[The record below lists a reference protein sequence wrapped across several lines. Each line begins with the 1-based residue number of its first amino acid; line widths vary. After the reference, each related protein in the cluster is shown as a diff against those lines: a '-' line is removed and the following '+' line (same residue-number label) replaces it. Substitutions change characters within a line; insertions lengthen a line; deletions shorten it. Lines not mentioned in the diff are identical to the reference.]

1 MSLLVKVNQSDNV
14 AIAVQPLTAGT
25 EIEGLH
31 INQDIPQAH
40 KVALADIPKG
50 SPVIRYGVILGYAM
64 NPIRRGDWI
73 NEFMLELPTPPSV
86 DDMEY
91 GKNIVTELPDPPVTT
106 FEGYVNSDGG
116 YAGTRNIL
124 GISTTVQCVT
134 GVLNV
139 AVKRMKEE
147 LLPKYPNVDD
157 IVPINHAYGCGVA
170 INAPEASDIIRALER
185 ELKKA
190 GAKIHL
196 HTAVQE
202 IVKKPVTDSVNTLE
216 SEAALTESGYDAGK
230 SRKGKKLSD
239 IPQEKITGV
248 ILTDGTFMEG
258 DAVIVATGGFSYQS
272 TGSTGD
278 GYRFA
283 RELGLKVTDIAPSL
297 VPLKTKEDYVPKLQG
312 LSLKNTGLTI
322 KNGKKV
328 LYEDF
333 GEMMFTHFGVTG
345 PMILSASAHIG
356 AKLAKAPNGELSAYL
371 DLKPALTREQLDARI
386 LREFEAGPNKQFK
399 NVIGVLFPSSLT
411 PVMLELGGI
420 PAEKKIHD
428 ISREERQHFIDLIK
442 AFPFTITGMGEFKE
456 AIITRGGVSVKEI
469 NPGTMEVKK
478 ISGLYFAG
486 EVLDLDAVTGG
497 YNLQIAWSTAYL
509 AAQAIRYCSLRSQ

>member
-1 MSLLVKVNQSDNV
+1 MSKVLIIGGGAAGMMAGVFAARNHHEVHILEKNEKLGKKVFITGKGRCNVANACDTEEFFPAVMSNPKFLYSGFYSFGPQDVMNFFEEAGVPLKVERGNRVFPQSD
-14 AIAVQPLTAGT
+14 
-25 EIEGLH
+25 H
-31 INQDIPQAH
+31 
-40 KVALADIPKG
+40 
-50 SPVIRYGVILGYAM
+50 S
-64 NPIRRGDWI
+64 
-73 NEFMLELPTPPSV
+73 
-86 DDMEY
+86 
-91 GKNIVTELPDPPVTT
+91 
-106 FEGYVNSDGG
+106 
-116 YAGTRNIL
+116 
-124 GISTTVQCVT
+124 
-134 GVLNV
+134 
-139 AVKRMKEE
+139 
-147 LLPKYPNVDD
+147 
-157 IVPINHAYGCGVA
+157 
-170 INAPEASDIIRALER
+170 SDIIRALER

-190 GAKIHL
+190 GAKVHL
-196 HTAVQE
+196 HTTVKE
-202 IVKKPVTDSVNTLE
+202 IVKKP
-216 SEAALTESGYDAGK
+216 EA
-230 SRKGKKLSD
+230 
-239 IPQEKITGV
+239 EKVTGV
-248 ILTDGTFMEG
+248 ILEDGTFMEG

-283 RELGLKVTDIAPSL
+283 RELGLKVTDISPSL
-297 VPLKTKEDYVPKLQG
+297 VPLKTKEDYIPKLQG

-356 AKLAKAPNGELSAYL
+356 AKLAKAENGELCAYL
-371 DLKPALTREQLDARI
+371 DLKPALTKEQLDARI
-386 LREFEAGPNKQFK
+386 LREFETGQNKQFK

-428 ISREERQHFIDLIK
+428 ISREERQHFVDLVK

-456 AIITRGGVSVKEI
+456 AIITKGGVSVKEI
-469 NPGTMEVKK
+469 NPGTMESKK

-509 AAQAIRYCSLRSQ
+509 AAQAIQ

>member
-1 MSLLVKVNQSDNV
+1 MSKVLIIGGGAAGMMAGVFAARNHHEVHILEKNEKLGKKVFITGKGRCNVANACDTEELFPAVMSNPKFLYSGFYSFGPQDVMNFFEEAGVPLKVERGNRVFPQSD
-14 AIAVQPLTAGT
+14 
-25 EIEGLH
+25 H
-31 INQDIPQAH
+31 
-40 KVALADIPKG
+40 
-50 SPVIRYGVILGYAM
+50 S
-64 NPIRRGDWI
+64 
-73 NEFMLELPTPPSV
+73 
-86 DDMEY
+86 
-91 GKNIVTELPDPPVTT
+91 
-106 FEGYVNSDGG
+106 
-116 YAGTRNIL
+116 
-124 GISTTVQCVT
+124 
-134 GVLNV
+134 
-139 AVKRMKEE
+139 
-147 LLPKYPNVDD
+147 
-157 IVPINHAYGCGVA
+157 
-170 INAPEASDIIRALER
+170 SDIIRALER

-190 GAKIHL
+190 GAKVHL
-196 HTAVQE
+196 HTTVKE
-202 IVKKPVTDSVNTLE
+202 IVKKP
-216 SEAALTESGYDAGK
+216 EA
-230 SRKGKKLSD
+230 
-239 IPQEKITGV
+239 EKVTGV
-248 ILTDGTFMEG
+248 ILEDGTFMEG

-283 RELGLKVTDIAPSL
+283 RELGLKVTDISPSL
-297 VPLKTKEDYVPKLQG
+297 VPLKTKEDYIPKLQG

-356 AKLAKAPNGELSAYL
+356 TKLAKAENGELCAYL
-371 DLKPALTREQLDARI
+371 DLKPALTKEQLDTRI
-386 LREFEAGPNKQFK
+386 LREFETGQNKQFK

-428 ISREERQHFIDLIK
+428 ISREERQHFVDLVK

-456 AIITRGGVSVKEI
+456 AIITKGGVSVKEI
-469 NPGTMEVKK
+469 NPGTMESKK

-509 AAQAIRYCSLRSQ
+509 AAQAIQ

>member
-1 MSLLVKVNQSDNV
+1 MSKVLIIGGGAAGMMAGVFAARNHHEVHILEKNEKLGKKVFITGKGRCNVANACDTEELFPAVMSNPKFLYSGFYSFGPQDVMNFFEEAGVPLKVERGNRVFPQSD
-14 AIAVQPLTAGT
+14 
-25 EIEGLH
+25 H
-31 INQDIPQAH
+31 
-40 KVALADIPKG
+40 
-50 SPVIRYGVILGYAM
+50 S
-64 NPIRRGDWI
+64 
-73 NEFMLELPTPPSV
+73 
-86 DDMEY
+86 
-91 GKNIVTELPDPPVTT
+91 
-106 FEGYVNSDGG
+106 
-116 YAGTRNIL
+116 
-124 GISTTVQCVT
+124 
-134 GVLNV
+134 
-139 AVKRMKEE
+139 
-147 LLPKYPNVDD
+147 
-157 IVPINHAYGCGVA
+157 
-170 INAPEASDIIRALER
+170 SDIIRALER

-190 GAKIHL
+190 GAKVHL
-196 HTAVQE
+196 HATVKE
-202 IVKKPVTDSVNTLE
+202 IVKKP
-216 SEAALTESGYDAGK
+216 EA
-230 SRKGKKLSD
+230 
-239 IPQEKITGV
+239 EKVTGV
-248 ILTDGTFMEG
+248 ILEDGTFMEG

-283 RELGLKVTDIAPSL
+283 RELGLKVTDISPSL
-297 VPLKTKEDYVPKLQG
+297 VPLKTKEDYIPKLQG

-356 AKLAKAPNGELSAYL
+356 AKLAKAENGELCAYL
-371 DLKPALTREQLDARI
+371 DLKPALTKEQLDARI
-386 LREFEAGPNKQFK
+386 LREFETGQNKQFK

-428 ISREERQHFIDLIK
+428 ISREERQHFVDLVK

-456 AIITRGGVSVKEI
+456 AIITKGGVSVKEI
-469 NPGTMEVKK
+469 NPGTMESKK

-509 AAQAIRYCSLRSQ
+509 AAQAIQ

>member
-1 MSLLVKVNQSDNV
+1 MSKVLIIGGGAAGMMAGVFAARNHHEVHILEKNEKLGKKVFITGKGRCNVANACDTEELFPAVMSNPKFLYSGFYSFGPQDVMNFFEEAGVPLKVERGNRVFPQSD
-14 AIAVQPLTAGT
+14 
-25 EIEGLH
+25 H
-31 INQDIPQAH
+31 
-40 KVALADIPKG
+40 
-50 SPVIRYGVILGYAM
+50 S
-64 NPIRRGDWI
+64 
-73 NEFMLELPTPPSV
+73 
-86 DDMEY
+86 
-91 GKNIVTELPDPPVTT
+91 
-106 FEGYVNSDGG
+106 
-116 YAGTRNIL
+116 
-124 GISTTVQCVT
+124 
-134 GVLNV
+134 
-139 AVKRMKEE
+139 
-147 LLPKYPNVDD
+147 
-157 IVPINHAYGCGVA
+157 
-170 INAPEASDIIRALER
+170 SDIIRALER

-190 GAKIHL
+190 GAKVHL
-196 HTAVQE
+196 HTTVKE
-202 IVKKPVTDSVNTLE
+202 IVKKP
-216 SEAALTESGYDAGK
+216 EA
-230 SRKGKKLSD
+230 
-239 IPQEKITGV
+239 EKVTGV
-248 ILTDGTFMEG
+248 ILEDGTFMEG

-283 RELGLKVTDIAPSL
+283 RELGLKVTDISPSL
-297 VPLKTKEDYVPKLQG
+297 VPLKTKEDYIPKLQG

-356 AKLAKAPNGELSAYL
+356 AKLAKAENGELCAYL
-371 DLKPALTREQLDARI
+371 DLKPALTKEQLDARI
-386 LREFEAGPNKQFK
+386 LREFETGQNKQFK

-428 ISREERQHFIDLIK
+428 ISREERQHFVDLVK

-456 AIITRGGVSVKEI
+456 AIITKGGVSVKEI
-469 NPGTMEVKK
+469 NPGTMESKK

-509 AAQAIRYCSLRSQ
+509 AAQAIP

>member
-1 MSLLVKVNQSDNV
+1 MSKVLIIGGGAAGMMAGVFAARNHHEVHILEKNEKLGKKVFITGKGRCNVANACDTEELFPAVMSNPKFLYSGFYSFGPQDVMDFFEEAGVPLKVERGNRVFPQSD
-14 AIAVQPLTAGT
+14 
-25 EIEGLH
+25 H
-31 INQDIPQAH
+31 
-40 KVALADIPKG
+40 
-50 SPVIRYGVILGYAM
+50 S
-64 NPIRRGDWI
+64 
-73 NEFMLELPTPPSV
+73 
-86 DDMEY
+86 
-91 GKNIVTELPDPPVTT
+91 
-106 FEGYVNSDGG
+106 
-116 YAGTRNIL
+116 
-124 GISTTVQCVT
+124 
-134 GVLNV
+134 
-139 AVKRMKEE
+139 
-147 LLPKYPNVDD
+147 
-157 IVPINHAYGCGVA
+157 
-170 INAPEASDIIRALER
+170 SDIIRALER

-190 GAKIHL
+190 GAGVHL
-196 HTAVQE
+196 HTAVKKV
-202 IVKKPVTDSVNTLE
+202 VKERT
-216 SEAALTESGYDAGK
+216 
-230 SRKGKKLSD
+230 SD
-239 IPQEKITGV
+239 PETGIEKEKITGI
-248 ILTDGTFMEG
+248 ILADGTFMEG

-283 RELGLKVTDIAPSL
+283 EELGLKVTDISPSL
-297 VPLKTKEDYVPKLQG
+297 VPLKTKEDYIPKLQG

-356 AKLAKAPNGELSAYL
+356 SKLAKAPNGELTAYL
-371 DLKPALTREQLDARI
+371 DLKPALTREQLDARV
-386 LREFEAGPNKQFK
+386 LREFESGQNKQFK

-420 PAEKKIHD
+420 PADKKIHD

-456 AIITRGGVSVKEI
+456 AIITKGGVSVKEI
-469 NPGTMEVKK
+469 NPGTMESKK

-497 YNLQIAWSTAYL
+497 YNLQSAWSTAYL
-509 AAQAIRYCSLRSQ
+509 AAQAIA

>member
-1 MSLLVKVNQSDNV
+1 MSKVLIIGGGAAGMMAGGFAARNHHEVYILEKNEKLGKKVFITGKGRCNVTNACDTEELFPAMMSNPKFLYSSFYSFTPQDVMEFFEEAGVPLKTERGNRVFPQSD
-14 AIAVQPLTAGT
+14 
-25 EIEGLH
+25 H
-31 INQDIPQAH
+31 
-40 KVALADIPKG
+40 
-50 SPVIRYGVILGYAM
+50 S
-64 NPIRRGDWI
+64 
-73 NEFMLELPTPPSV
+73 
-86 DDMEY
+86 
-91 GKNIVTELPDPPVTT
+91 
-106 FEGYVNSDGG
+106 
-116 YAGTRNIL
+116 
-124 GISTTVQCVT
+124 
-134 GVLNV
+134 
-139 AVKRMKEE
+139 
-147 LLPKYPNVDD
+147 
-157 IVPINHAYGCGVA
+157 
-170 INAPEASDIIRALER
+170 SDIIRALER

-196 HTAVQE
+196 HTAVKE
-202 IVKKPVTDSVNTLE
+202 IVKE
-216 SEAALTESGYDAGK
+216 SEIDSELEDKAGNADNK
-230 SRKGKKLSD
+230 EK
-239 IPQEKITGV
+239 EKISGV
-248 ILTDGTFMEG
+248 IFEDGTFMEG

-297 VPLKTKEDYVPKLQG
+297 VPLKTKEDYIPKLQG

-371 DLKPALTREQLDARI
+371 DLKPALTKEQLDARI

-469 NPGTMEVKK
+469 NPGTMESKK

-509 AAQAIRYCSLRSQ
+509 AAQAIQ

>member
-1 MSLLVKVNQSDNV
+1 MSKVLIIGGGAAGMMAGVFAARNHHEVHILEKNEKLGKKVFITGKGRCNVTNACDTEELFPAMMSNPKFLYSSFYSFTPQDVMEFFEEAGVPLKVERGNRVFPQSD
-14 AIAVQPLTAGT
+14 
-25 EIEGLH
+25 H
-31 INQDIPQAH
+31 
-40 KVALADIPKG
+40 
-50 SPVIRYGVILGYAM
+50 S
-64 NPIRRGDWI
+64 
-73 NEFMLELPTPPSV
+73 
-86 DDMEY
+86 
-91 GKNIVTELPDPPVTT
+91 
-106 FEGYVNSDGG
+106 
-116 YAGTRNIL
+116 
-124 GISTTVQCVT
+124 
-134 GVLNV
+134 
-139 AVKRMKEE
+139 
-147 LLPKYPNVDD
+147 
-157 IVPINHAYGCGVA
+157 
-170 INAPEASDIIRALER
+170 SDIIRALER

-196 HTAVQE
+196 HTAVKE
-202 IVKKPVTDSVNTLE
+202 IVKESETDSV
-216 SEAALTESGYDAGK
+216 A
-230 SRKGKKLSD
+230 
-239 IPQEKITGV
+239 GV

-297 VPLKTKEDYVPKLQG
+297 VPLKTKEDYIPKLQG

-469 NPGTMEVKK
+469 NPGTMEAKK

-509 AAQAIRYCSLRSQ
+509 AAQAI

>member
-1 MSLLVKVNQSDNV
+1 MSKVLIIGGGAAGMMAGVFAARNHHEVHILEKNEKLGKKVFITGKGRCNVANACDTEELFPAVMSNPKFLYSGFYSFGPQDVMNFFEEAGVPLKVERGNRVFPQSD
-14 AIAVQPLTAGT
+14 
-25 EIEGLH
+25 H
-31 INQDIPQAH
+31 
-40 KVALADIPKG
+40 
-50 SPVIRYGVILGYAM
+50 S
-64 NPIRRGDWI
+64 
-73 NEFMLELPTPPSV
+73 
-86 DDMEY
+86 
-91 GKNIVTELPDPPVTT
+91 
-106 FEGYVNSDGG
+106 
-116 YAGTRNIL
+116 
-124 GISTTVQCVT
+124 
-134 GVLNV
+134 
-139 AVKRMKEE
+139 
-147 LLPKYPNVDD
+147 
-157 IVPINHAYGCGVA
+157 
-170 INAPEASDIIRALER
+170 SDIIRALER

-190 GAKIHL
+190 GAKVHL
-196 HTAVQE
+196 HTAVKE
-202 IVKKPVTDSVNTLE
+202 VVKEQITDPETG
-216 SEAALTESGYDAGK
+216 TEK
-230 SRKGKKLSD
+230 
-239 IPQEKITGV
+239 EKITGV

-283 RELGLKVTDIAPSL
+283 KELGLKVTDISPSL
-297 VPLKTKEDYVPKLQG
+297 VPLKTKEDYIPKLQG
-312 LSLKNTGLTI
+312 LSLKNTGLII

-386 LREFEAGPNKQFK
+386 LREFEAGQNKQFK

-420 PAEKKIHD
+420 PADKKIHD

-456 AIITRGGVSVKEI
+456 AIITKGGVSVKEI
-469 NPGTMEVKK
+469 NPGTMESKK

-509 AAQAIRYCSLRSQ
+509 AAQAIQ

>member
-1 MSLLVKVNQSDNV
+1 MLPVVHIYIDRSEAETWNHDEIDNLQGKINTGEYSMSKVIIIGGGAAGMMAGVFAARNHHEVHILEKNEKLGKKVFITGKGRCNVTNACDTEELFPAMMSNPKFLYSGFYSFTPQDVMEFFEEAGVPLKVERGNRVFPQSD
-14 AIAVQPLTAGT
+14 
-25 EIEGLH
+25 H
-31 INQDIPQAH
+31 
-40 KVALADIPKG
+40 
-50 SPVIRYGVILGYAM
+50 S
-64 NPIRRGDWI
+64 
-73 NEFMLELPTPPSV
+73 
-86 DDMEY
+86 
-91 GKNIVTELPDPPVTT
+91 
-106 FEGYVNSDGG
+106 
-116 YAGTRNIL
+116 
-124 GISTTVQCVT
+124 
-134 GVLNV
+134 
-139 AVKRMKEE
+139 
-147 LLPKYPNVDD
+147 
-157 IVPINHAYGCGVA
+157 
-170 INAPEASDIIRALER
+170 SDIIRALER

-190 GAKIHL
+190 GAKIHF
-196 HTAVQE
+196 HTAVKE
-202 IVKKPVTDSVNTLE
+202 IVKESETDSV
-216 SEAALTESGYDAGK
+216 
-230 SRKGKKLSD
+230 
-239 IPQEKITGV
+239 TGV

-297 VPLKTKEDYVPKLQG
+297 VPLKTKEDYIPKLQG

-411 PVMLELGGI
+411 PVMMELGGI

-469 NPGTMEVKK
+469 NPGTMESKK

-509 AAQAIRYCSLRSQ
+509 AAQAIQ

>member
-1 MSLLVKVNQSDNV
+1 MSKVLIIGGGAAGMMAGVFAARNHHEVHILEKNEKLGKKVFITGKGRCNVANACDTEELFPAVMSNPKFLYSGFYSFGPQDVMNFFEEAGVPLKVERGNRVFPQSD
-14 AIAVQPLTAGT
+14 
-25 EIEGLH
+25 H
-31 INQDIPQAH
+31 
-40 KVALADIPKG
+40 
-50 SPVIRYGVILGYAM
+50 S
-64 NPIRRGDWI
+64 
-73 NEFMLELPTPPSV
+73 
-86 DDMEY
+86 
-91 GKNIVTELPDPPVTT
+91 
-106 FEGYVNSDGG
+106 
-116 YAGTRNIL
+116 
-124 GISTTVQCVT
+124 
-134 GVLNV
+134 
-139 AVKRMKEE
+139 
-147 LLPKYPNVDD
+147 
-157 IVPINHAYGCGVA
+157 
-170 INAPEASDIIRALER
+170 SDIIRALEC

-190 GAKIHL
+190 RAKVHL
-196 HTAVQE
+196 HTTVKE
-202 IVKKPVTDSVNTLE
+202 IVKKP
-216 SEAALTESGYDAGK
+216 EA
-230 SRKGKKLSD
+230 
-239 IPQEKITGV
+239 EKVAGV
-248 ILTDGTFMEG
+248 ILEDGTFMEG

-283 RELGLKVTDIAPSL
+283 RELGLKVTDISPSL
-297 VPLKTKEDYVPKLQG
+297 VPLKTKEDYIPKLQG

-356 AKLAKAPNGELSAYL
+356 AKLAKAENGELCAYL
-371 DLKPALTREQLDARI
+371 DLKPALTKEQLDARI
-386 LREFEAGPNKQFK
+386 LREFEAGQNKQFK

-428 ISREERQHFIDLIK
+428 ISREERQHFVDLVK

-456 AIITRGGVSVKEI
+456 AIITKGGVSVKEI
-469 NPGTMEVKK
+469 NPGTMESKK
-478 ISGLYFAG
+478 ISGLYFVG

-509 AAQAIRYCSLRSQ
+509 AAQAIQ

>member
-1 MSLLVKVNQSDNV
+1 MSKVLIIGGGAAGMIAGVFAARNHHEVHILEKNEKLGKKVFITGKGRCNVTNACDTEELFPAMMSNPKFLYSSFYSFTPQDVMEFFEEAGVPLKTERGNRVFPQSD
-14 AIAVQPLTAGT
+14 
-25 EIEGLH
+25 H
-31 INQDIPQAH
+31 
-40 KVALADIPKG
+40 
-50 SPVIRYGVILGYAM
+50 S
-64 NPIRRGDWI
+64 
-73 NEFMLELPTPPSV
+73 
-86 DDMEY
+86 
-91 GKNIVTELPDPPVTT
+91 
-106 FEGYVNSDGG
+106 
-116 YAGTRNIL
+116 
-124 GISTTVQCVT
+124 
-134 GVLNV
+134 
-139 AVKRMKEE
+139 
-147 LLPKYPNVDD
+147 
-157 IVPINHAYGCGVA
+157 
-170 INAPEASDIIRALER
+170 SDIIRALER

-196 HTAVQE
+196 HTAVKE
-202 IVKKPVTDSVNTLE
+202 IVKE
-216 SEAALTESGYDAGK
+216 SEIDIESEDKAGNVDNK
-230 SRKGKKLSD
+230 EK
-239 IPQEKITGV
+239 EKISGV
-248 ILTDGTFMEG
+248 ILEDGTFMEG

-297 VPLKTKEDYVPKLQG
+297 VPLKTKEDYIPKLQG

-371 DLKPALTREQLDARI
+371 DLKPALTKEQLDARI

-420 PAEKKIHD
+420 PAEKRIHD

-469 NPGTMEVKK
+469 NPGTMESKK
-478 ISGLYFAG
+478 ISGLYFSG

-509 AAQAIRYCSLRSQ
+509 AAKAIQ

>member
-1 MSLLVKVNQSDNV
+1 MSKVLIIGGGAAGMMAGVFAARNHHEVHILEKNEKLGKKVFITGKGRCNVANACDTEELFPAVMSNPKFLYSGFYSFGPQDVMNFFEEAGVPLKVERGNRVFPQSD
-14 AIAVQPLTAGT
+14 
-25 EIEGLH
+25 H
-31 INQDIPQAH
+31 
-40 KVALADIPKG
+40 
-50 SPVIRYGVILGYAM
+50 S
-64 NPIRRGDWI
+64 
-73 NEFMLELPTPPSV
+73 
-86 DDMEY
+86 
-91 GKNIVTELPDPPVTT
+91 
-106 FEGYVNSDGG
+106 
-116 YAGTRNIL
+116 
-124 GISTTVQCVT
+124 
-134 GVLNV
+134 
-139 AVKRMKEE
+139 
-147 LLPKYPNVDD
+147 
-157 IVPINHAYGCGVA
+157 
-170 INAPEASDIIRALER
+170 SDIIRALER

-190 GAKIHL
+190 GAKVHL
-196 HTAVQE
+196 HTAVKE
-202 IVKKPVTDSVNTLE
+202 VVKEQITDPETG
-216 SEAALTESGYDAGK
+216 TEK
-230 SRKGKKLSD
+230 
-239 IPQEKITGV
+239 EKITGV

-283 RELGLKVTDIAPSL
+283 KELGLKVTDISPSL
-297 VPLKTKEDYVPKLQG
+297 VPLKTKEDYIPKLQG
-312 LSLKNTGLTI
+312 LSLKNTGLII

-386 LREFEAGPNKQFK
+386 LREFETGQNKQFK

-420 PAEKKIHD
+420 PADKKIHD

-456 AIITRGGVSVKEI
+456 AIITKGGVSVKEI
-469 NPGTMEVKK
+469 NPGTMESKK

-486 EVLDLDAVTGG
+486 EALDLDAVTGG

-509 AAQAIRYCSLRSQ
+509 AAQAIQ

>member
-1 MSLLVKVNQSDNV
+1 MSKVLIIGGGAAGMMAGVFAARNHHEVHILEKNEKLGKKVFITGKGRCNVANACDTEELFPAVMSNPKFLYSGFYSFGPQDVMNFFEEAGVPLKVERGNRVFPQSD
-14 AIAVQPLTAGT
+14 
-25 EIEGLH
+25 H
-31 INQDIPQAH
+31 
-40 KVALADIPKG
+40 
-50 SPVIRYGVILGYAM
+50 S
-64 NPIRRGDWI
+64 
-73 NEFMLELPTPPSV
+73 
-86 DDMEY
+86 
-91 GKNIVTELPDPPVTT
+91 
-106 FEGYVNSDGG
+106 
-116 YAGTRNIL
+116 
-124 GISTTVQCVT
+124 
-134 GVLNV
+134 
-139 AVKRMKEE
+139 
-147 LLPKYPNVDD
+147 
-157 IVPINHAYGCGVA
+157 
-170 INAPEASDIIRALER
+170 SDIIRALER

-190 GAKIHL
+190 GAKVHL
-196 HTAVQE
+196 HTTVKE
-202 IVKKPVTDSVNTLE
+202 IVKKP
-216 SEAALTESGYDAGK
+216 EA
-230 SRKGKKLSD
+230 
-239 IPQEKITGV
+239 EKVTGV
-248 ILTDGTFMEG
+248 IFEDGTFMEG

-283 RELGLKVTDIAPSL
+283 RELGLKVTDISPSL
-297 VPLKTKEDYVPKLQG
+297 VPLKTKEDYIPKLQG

-322 KNGKKV
+322 KNSKKV

-356 AKLAKAPNGELSAYL
+356 AKLAKAENGELCAYL
-371 DLKPALTREQLDARI
+371 DLKPALTKEQLDARI
-386 LREFEAGPNKQFK
+386 LREFETGQNKQFK

-428 ISREERQHFIDLIK
+428 ISREERQHFVDLVK

-456 AIITRGGVSVKEI
+456 AIITKGGVSVKEI
-469 NPGTMEVKK
+469 NPGTMESKK

-509 AAQAIRYCSLRSQ
+509 AAQAIQ

>member
-1 MSLLVKVNQSDNV
+1 MSKVLIIGGGAAGMMAGVFAARNHHEVHILDKNEKLGKKVFITGKGRCNVTNACDTEELFPAMMSNPKFLYSSFYSFTPQDVMEFFEEAGVPLKTERGNRVFPQSD
-14 AIAVQPLTAGT
+14 
-25 EIEGLH
+25 H
-31 INQDIPQAH
+31 
-40 KVALADIPKG
+40 
-50 SPVIRYGVILGYAM
+50 S
-64 NPIRRGDWI
+64 
-73 NEFMLELPTPPSV
+73 
-86 DDMEY
+86 
-91 GKNIVTELPDPPVTT
+91 
-106 FEGYVNSDGG
+106 
-116 YAGTRNIL
+116 
-124 GISTTVQCVT
+124 
-134 GVLNV
+134 
-139 AVKRMKEE
+139 
-147 LLPKYPNVDD
+147 
-157 IVPINHAYGCGVA
+157 
-170 INAPEASDIIRALER
+170 SDIIRALER

-196 HTAVQE
+196 HTV
-202 IVKKPVTDSVNTLE
+202 VKEVVKESETDSV
-216 SEAALTESGYDAGK
+216 
-230 SRKGKKLSD
+230 
-239 IPQEKITGV
+239 TGV

-297 VPLKTKEDYVPKLQG
+297 VPLKTKEDYIPKLQG

-371 DLKPALTREQLDARI
+371 DLKPALTKEQLDARI
-386 LREFEAGPNKQFK
+386 LREFETGPNKQFK

-469 NPGTMEVKK
+469 NPGTMGSKK

-509 AAQAIRYCSLRSQ
+509 AAQAIQ

>member
-1 MSLLVKVNQSDNV
+1 MSKVLIIGGGAAGMMAGVFAARNHHEVHILEKNEKLGKKVFITGKGRCNVANACDTEELFPAVMSNPKFLYSGFYSFGPQDVMNFFEEAGVPLKVERGNRVFPQSD
-14 AIAVQPLTAGT
+14 
-25 EIEGLH
+25 H
-31 INQDIPQAH
+31 
-40 KVALADIPKG
+40 
-50 SPVIRYGVILGYAM
+50 S
-64 NPIRRGDWI
+64 
-73 NEFMLELPTPPSV
+73 
-86 DDMEY
+86 
-91 GKNIVTELPDPPVTT
+91 
-106 FEGYVNSDGG
+106 
-116 YAGTRNIL
+116 
-124 GISTTVQCVT
+124 
-134 GVLNV
+134 
-139 AVKRMKEE
+139 
-147 LLPKYPNVDD
+147 
-157 IVPINHAYGCGVA
+157 
-170 INAPEASDIIRALER
+170 SDIIRALER

-190 GAKIHL
+190 GAKVHL
-196 HTAVQE
+196 HTTVKE
-202 IVKKPVTDSVNTLE
+202 IVKKP
-216 SEAALTESGYDAGK
+216 EA
-230 SRKGKKLSD
+230 
-239 IPQEKITGV
+239 EKVTGV
-248 ILTDGTFMEG
+248 ILEDGTFMEG

-283 RELGLKVTDIAPSL
+283 RELGLKVTDISPSL
-297 VPLKTKEDYVPKLQG
+297 VPLKTKEDYIPKLQG

-356 AKLAKAPNGELSAYL
+356 AKLAKAENGELCAYL
-371 DLKPALTREQLDARI
+371 DLKPALTKEQLDARI
-386 LREFEAGPNKQFK
+386 LREFEAGQNKQFK

-428 ISREERQHFIDLIK
+428 ISREERQHFVDLVK

-456 AIITRGGVSVKEI
+456 AIITKGGVSVKDI
-469 NPGTMEVKK
+469 HPGTMESKK

-509 AAQAIRYCSLRSQ
+509 AAQAIQ

>member
-1 MSLLVKVNQSDNV
+1 MSKVLIIGGGAAGMMAGVFAARNHHEVHILEKNEKLGKKVFITGKGRCNVTNACHTEELFPAMMSNPKFLYSSFYSFTPQDVMEFFEEAGVPLKTERGNRVFPQSD
-14 AIAVQPLTAGT
+14 
-25 EIEGLH
+25 H
-31 INQDIPQAH
+31 
-40 KVALADIPKG
+40 
-50 SPVIRYGVILGYAM
+50 S
-64 NPIRRGDWI
+64 
-73 NEFMLELPTPPSV
+73 
-86 DDMEY
+86 
-91 GKNIVTELPDPPVTT
+91 
-106 FEGYVNSDGG
+106 
-116 YAGTRNIL
+116 
-124 GISTTVQCVT
+124 
-134 GVLNV
+134 
-139 AVKRMKEE
+139 
-147 LLPKYPNVDD
+147 
-157 IVPINHAYGCGVA
+157 
-170 INAPEASDIIRALER
+170 SDIIRALER

-196 HTAVQE
+196 HTAVKE
-202 IVKKPVTDSVNTLE
+202 IVKE
-216 SEAALTESGYDAGK
+216 SEIDSELEDKAGNADNK
-230 SRKGKKLSD
+230 EK
-239 IPQEKITGV
+239 EKISGV
-248 ILTDGTFMEG
+248 ILEDGTFMEG

-297 VPLKTKEDYVPKLQG
+297 VPLKTKEDYIPKLQG

-469 NPGTMEVKK
+469 NPGTMESKK

-509 AAQAIRYCSLRSQ
+509 AAQAIQ

>member
-1 MSLLVKVNQSDNV
+1 MSKVLIIGGGAAGMMAGVFAARNHHEVHILEKNEKLGKKVFITGKGRCNVANACDTEELFPAVMSNPKFLYSGFYSFGPQDVMNFFEEAGVPLKVERGNRVFPQSD
-14 AIAVQPLTAGT
+14 
-25 EIEGLH
+25 H
-31 INQDIPQAH
+31 
-40 KVALADIPKG
+40 
-50 SPVIRYGVILGYAM
+50 S
-64 NPIRRGDWI
+64 
-73 NEFMLELPTPPSV
+73 
-86 DDMEY
+86 
-91 GKNIVTELPDPPVTT
+91 
-106 FEGYVNSDGG
+106 
-116 YAGTRNIL
+116 
-124 GISTTVQCVT
+124 
-134 GVLNV
+134 
-139 AVKRMKEE
+139 
-147 LLPKYPNVDD
+147 
-157 IVPINHAYGCGVA
+157 
-170 INAPEASDIIRALER
+170 SDIMRALER

-190 GAKIHL
+190 GAKVHL
-196 HTAVQE
+196 HTTVKE
-202 IVKKPVTDSVNTLE
+202 IVKKP
-216 SEAALTESGYDAGK
+216 EA
-230 SRKGKKLSD
+230 
-239 IPQEKITGV
+239 EKVTGV
-248 ILTDGTFMEG
+248 ILEDGTFMEG

-283 RELGLKVTDIAPSL
+283 RELGLKVTDISPSL
-297 VPLKTKEDYVPKLQG
+297 VPLKTKEDYIPKLQG

-356 AKLAKAPNGELSAYL
+356 TKLAKAENGELCAYL
-371 DLKPALTREQLDARI
+371 DLKPALTKEQLDARI
-386 LREFEAGPNKQFK
+386 LREFETGQNKQFK

-428 ISREERQHFIDLIK
+428 ISREERQHFVDLVK

-456 AIITRGGVSVKEI
+456 AIITKGGVSVKEI
-469 NPGTMEVKK
+469 NPGTMESKK

-509 AAQAIRYCSLRSQ
+509 AAQAIQ

>member
-1 MSLLVKVNQSDNV
+1 MSKVLIIGGGAAGMMAGVFAARNHHEVHILEKNEKLGKKVFITGKGRCNVANACDTEELFPAVMSNPKFLYSGFYSFGPQDVMNFFEEAGVPLKVERGNRVFPQSD
-14 AIAVQPLTAGT
+14 
-25 EIEGLH
+25 H
-31 INQDIPQAH
+31 
-40 KVALADIPKG
+40 
-50 SPVIRYGVILGYAM
+50 S
-64 NPIRRGDWI
+64 
-73 NEFMLELPTPPSV
+73 
-86 DDMEY
+86 
-91 GKNIVTELPDPPVTT
+91 
-106 FEGYVNSDGG
+106 
-116 YAGTRNIL
+116 
-124 GISTTVQCVT
+124 
-134 GVLNV
+134 
-139 AVKRMKEE
+139 
-147 LLPKYPNVDD
+147 
-157 IVPINHAYGCGVA
+157 
-170 INAPEASDIIRALER
+170 SDIIRALEH

-190 GAKIHL
+190 GAKVHL
-196 HTAVQE
+196 HTTVKE
-202 IVKKPVTDSVNTLE
+202 IVKKP
-216 SEAALTESGYDAGK
+216 EA
-230 SRKGKKLSD
+230 
-239 IPQEKITGV
+239 EKVAGV
-248 ILTDGTFMEG
+248 ILEDDTFMEG

-283 RELGLKVTDIAPSL
+283 RELGLKVTDISPSL
-297 VPLKTKEDYVPKLQG
+297 VPLKTKEDYIPKLQG

-356 AKLAKAPNGELSAYL
+356 AKLAKAENGELCAYL
-371 DLKPALTREQLDARI
+371 DLKPALTKEQLDARI
-386 LREFEAGPNKQFK
+386 LREFEAGQNKQFK

-428 ISREERQHFIDLIK
+428 ISREERQHFVDLVK

-456 AIITRGGVSVKEI
+456 AIITKGGVSVKEI
-469 NPGTMEVKK
+469 NPGTMESKK

-509 AAQAIRYCSLRSQ
+509 AAQAIQ

>member
-1 MSLLVKVNQSDNV
+1 MKWNNPQGKINTGEYSMSKVLIIGGGAAGMMAGVFAARNHHEVHILEKNEKLGKKVFITGKGRCNVTNACDTEELFPAMMSNPKFLYSSFYSFTPQDVMEFFEKAGVPLKTERGNRVFPQSD
-14 AIAVQPLTAGT
+14 
-25 EIEGLH
+25 H
-31 INQDIPQAH
+31 
-40 KVALADIPKG
+40 
-50 SPVIRYGVILGYAM
+50 S
-64 NPIRRGDWI
+64 
-73 NEFMLELPTPPSV
+73 
-86 DDMEY
+86 
-91 GKNIVTELPDPPVTT
+91 
-106 FEGYVNSDGG
+106 
-116 YAGTRNIL
+116 
-124 GISTTVQCVT
+124 
-134 GVLNV
+134 
-139 AVKRMKEE
+139 
-147 LLPKYPNVDD
+147 
-157 IVPINHAYGCGVA
+157 
-170 INAPEASDIIRALER
+170 SDIIRALER

-196 HTAVQE
+196 HTAVKE
-202 IVKKPVTDSVNTLE
+202 IVKE
-216 SEAALTESGYDAGK
+216 SETDFV
-230 SRKGKKLSD
+230 
-239 IPQEKITGV
+239 TGV

-297 VPLKTKEDYVPKLQG
+297 VPLKTKEDYIPKLQG

-371 DLKPALTREQLDARI
+371 DLKPALTKEQLDARI

-469 NPGTMEVKK
+469 NPGTMESKK

-509 AAQAIRYCSLRSQ
+509 AAQAIQ

>member
-1 MSLLVKVNQSDNV
+1 MQEK
-14 AIAVQPLTAGT
+14 A
-25 EIEGLH
+25 EKE
-31 INQDIPQAH
+31 
-40 KVALADIPKG
+40 K
-50 SPVIRYGVILGYAM
+50 SP
-64 NPIRRGDWI
+64 
-73 NEFMLELPTPPSV
+73 
-86 DDMEY
+86 
-91 GKNIVTELPDPPVTT
+91 
-106 FEGYVNSDGG
+106 
-116 YAGTRNIL
+116 
-124 GISTTVQCVT
+124 
-134 GVLNV
+134 
-139 AVKRMKEE
+139 
-147 LLPKYPNVDD
+147 
-157 IVPINHAYGCGVA
+157 
-170 INAPEASDIIRALER
+170 
-185 ELKKA
+185 
-190 GAKIHL
+190 
-196 HTAVQE
+196 
-202 IVKKPVTDSVNTLE
+202 
-216 SEAALTESGYDAGK
+216 
-230 SRKGKKLSD
+230 D

-297 VPLKTKEDYVPKLQG
+297 VPLKTKEDYIPKLQG

-442 AFPFTITGMGEFKE
+442 AFPSQSQEWVSSKKPSSPEAVSLSKRSIPEQWNQRKSQVFT
-456 AIITRGGVSVKEI
+456 S
-469 NPGTMEVKK
+469 
-478 ISGLYFAG
+478 
-486 EVLDLDAVTGG
+486 
-497 YNLQIAWSTAYL
+497 
-509 AAQAIRYCSLRSQ
+509 QARYWIWMQ

>member
-1 MSLLVKVNQSDNV
+1 MSKVLIIGGGAAGMMAGVFAARNHHEVHILEKNEKLGKKVFITGKGRCNVANACDTEELFPAVMSNPKFLYSGFYSFGPQDVMNFFEEAGVPLKVERGNRVFPQSD
-14 AIAVQPLTAGT
+14 
-25 EIEGLH
+25 H
-31 INQDIPQAH
+31 
-40 KVALADIPKG
+40 
-50 SPVIRYGVILGYAM
+50 S
-64 NPIRRGDWI
+64 
-73 NEFMLELPTPPSV
+73 
-86 DDMEY
+86 
-91 GKNIVTELPDPPVTT
+91 
-106 FEGYVNSDGG
+106 
-116 YAGTRNIL
+116 
-124 GISTTVQCVT
+124 
-134 GVLNV
+134 
-139 AVKRMKEE
+139 
-147 LLPKYPNVDD
+147 
-157 IVPINHAYGCGVA
+157 
-170 INAPEASDIIRALER
+170 SDIIRALER

-190 GAKIHL
+190 GAKVHL
-196 HTAVQE
+196 HTTVKE
-202 IVKKPVTDSVNTLE
+202 IVKKP
-216 SEAALTESGYDAGK
+216 EA
-230 SRKGKKLSD
+230 
-239 IPQEKITGV
+239 EKVTGV
-248 ILTDGTFMEG
+248 ILEDDTFMEG

-283 RELGLKVTDIAPSL
+283 RELGLKVTDISPSL
-297 VPLKTKEDYVPKLQG
+297 VPLKTKEDYIPKLQG

-356 AKLAKAPNGELSAYL
+356 AKLAKAENRELCAYL
-371 DLKPALTREQLDARI
+371 DLKPALTKEQLDARI
-386 LREFEAGPNKQFK
+386 LREFEAGQNKQFK

-428 ISREERQHFIDLIK
+428 ISREERQHFVDLVK

-456 AIITRGGVSVKEI
+456 AIITKGGVSVKEI
-469 NPGTMEVKK
+469 NPGTMESKK

-509 AAQAIRYCSLRSQ
+509 AAQAIQ